1 MELRIPLAEGACIRP
16 MISQMPNQARFS
28 ESEMMCRAVPRRGPV
43 PAGAPGPR
51 GQRVRPRQIT
61 KDSRPRRKFTAV
73 NYRINPAA
81 PTAPAAGHCVQ
92 LFQRAAYS
100 PALLSTALS
109 TAPRRPRGPARV
121 RMMPAM
127 RYRTLGDSG
136 LLVSVVGLGCNNF
149 GGRIDLQRTRAVVDA
164 AIDAGITLFDTAE
177 MYGKDGGSELALGEV
192 LAGRR
197 DKVVLATKFGH
208 QKVDMGYGP
217 AAGAK
222 GGRGY
227 IRLAVEK
234 SLRRLRTDYI
244 DLYQLHTPD
253 PLTPIEET
261 IAALDELVA
270 EGKVRYIG
278 HSNLSGWQLAD
289 AAHKS
294 AARTPFISAQNHW
307 SLVDRGVEAEVV
319 PAAVHFGLGVLPYF
333 PLANGML
340 TGKVRRGSELPA
352 GSRIATQSH
361 LVTDEKLDTVEALIE
376 WGAERGVSILE
387 IAIGGLAA
395 QPGCASVISGATSAE
410 QVVANVAAGE
420 WEPAQEE
427 LAEIDKISP
436 APAREF

>member
-1 MELRIPLAEGACIRP
+1 
-16 MISQMPNQARFS
+16 
-28 ESEMMCRAVPRRGPV
+28 
-43 PAGAPGPR
+43 
-51 GQRVRPRQIT
+51 
-61 KDSRPRRKFTAV
+61 
-73 NYRINPAA
+73 
-81 PTAPAAGHCVQ
+81 
-92 LFQRAAYS
+92 
-100 PALLSTALS
+100 
-109 TAPRRPRGPARV
+109 
-121 RMMPAM
+121 MMPAM

-136 LLVSVVGLGCNNF
+136 LLVSVVGLGGNNF
-149 GGRIDLQRTRAVVDA
+149 GGRIDLPRTRAVVDA

-294 AARTPFISAQNHW
+294 AARTPFISAQNQW
-307 SLVDRGVEAEVV
+307 SLVDRDVEAEVV

-340 TGKVRRGSELPA
+340 TGKVRRGRELPA
-352 GSRIATQSH
+352 GSRIATRSH
-361 LVTDEKLDTVEALIE
+361 LVTDEKLETVEALVE

-395 QPGCASVISGATSAE
+395 QPGCASVIAGATSAE
-410 QVVANVAAGE
+410 QILANAAAGE
-420 WEPAQEE
+420 WEPTREE
-427 LAEIDKISP
+427 LAELDKISP
-436 APAREF
+436 PPARGV

>member
-1 MELRIPLAEGACIRP
+1 
-16 MISQMPNQARFS
+16 
-28 ESEMMCRAVPRRGPV
+28 
-43 PAGAPGPR
+43 
-51 GQRVRPRQIT
+51 
-61 KDSRPRRKFTAV
+61 
-73 NYRINPAA
+73 
-81 PTAPAAGHCVQ
+81 
-92 LFQRAAYS
+92 
-100 PALLSTALS
+100 
-109 TAPRRPRGPARV
+109 
-121 RMMPAM
+121 MMPAM

-294 AARTPFISAQNHW
+294 AARTPFISAQNQW
-307 SLVDRGVEAEVV
+307 SLLDRGVEAEVV
-319 PAAVHFGLGVLPYF
+319 PAAAAFGLGVLPYF

-340 TGKVRRGSELPA
+340 TGKVRRGRQLPA
-352 GSRIATQSH
+352 GSRIATRSH

-395 QPGCASVISGATSAE
+395 QPGCASVIAGATSAE
-410 QVVANVAAGE
+410 QVVANAAAGE

-427 LAEIDKISP
+427 LAELDKISP
-436 APAREF
+436 PPAREF

>member
-1 MELRIPLAEGACIRP
+1 
-16 MISQMPNQARFS
+16 
-28 ESEMMCRAVPRRGPV
+28 
-43 PAGAPGPR
+43 
-51 GQRVRPRQIT
+51 
-61 KDSRPRRKFTAV
+61 
-73 NYRINPAA
+73 
-81 PTAPAAGHCVQ
+81 
-92 LFQRAAYS
+92 
-100 PALLSTALS
+100 
-109 TAPRRPRGPARV
+109 
-121 RMMPAM
+121 M

-294 AARTPFISAQNHW
+294 AARTPFISAQNQW

-319 PAAVHFGLGVLPYF
+319 PAAAAFGLGVLPYF

-352 GSRIATQSH
+352 GSRIATRSH

-376 WGAERGVSILE
+376 WGAERGISLLE

-395 QPGCASVISGATSAE
+395 QPGCASVIAGATSAE
-410 QVVANVAAGE
+410 QIAANAAAGE

-427 LAEIDKISP
+427 LAELDKISP
-436 APAREF
+436 PPAREF

>member
-1 MELRIPLAEGACIRP
+1 
-16 MISQMPNQARFS
+16 
-28 ESEMMCRAVPRRGPV
+28 
-43 PAGAPGPR
+43 
-51 GQRVRPRQIT
+51 
-61 KDSRPRRKFTAV
+61 
-73 NYRINPAA
+73 
-81 PTAPAAGHCVQ
+81 
-92 LFQRAAYS
+92 
-100 PALLSTALS
+100 
-109 TAPRRPRGPARV
+109 
-121 RMMPAM
+121 M

-222 GGRGY
+222 GGRSY
-227 IRLAVEK
+227 IKVAVEK
-234 SLRRLRTDYI
+234 SLTRLQTDYI

-253 PLTPIEET
+253 PVTPIDET
-261 IAALDELVA
+261 LAALDDLVT
-270 EGKVRYIG
+270 EGKVRYLG
-278 HSNLSGWQLAD
+278 HSNFAGWQIAD
-289 AAHKS
+289 AAHTALS
-294 AARTPFISAQNHW
+294 SGRTPFISAQNHW

-352 GSRIATQSH
+352 GSRIATRSH
-361 LVTDEKLDTVEALIE
+361 LVTDEKLDTVEALIG
-376 WGAERGVSILE
+376 WGTERGISLLE

-395 QPGCASVISGATSAE
+395 QPGCASVIAGATSAE
-410 QVVANVAAGE
+410 QVIANVTAGE

-427 LAEIDKISP
+427 LAELDKISP
-436 APAREF
+436 PPAREF

>member
-1 MELRIPLAEGACIRP
+1 
-16 MISQMPNQARFS
+16 
-28 ESEMMCRAVPRRGPV
+28 
-43 PAGAPGPR
+43 
-51 GQRVRPRQIT
+51 
-61 KDSRPRRKFTAV
+61 
-73 NYRINPAA
+73 
-81 PTAPAAGHCVQ
+81 
-92 LFQRAAYS
+92 
-100 PALLSTALS
+100 
-109 TAPRRPRGPARV
+109 
-121 RMMPAM
+121 M

-294 AARTPFISAQNHW
+294 AARTPFISAQNQW

-352 GSRIATQSH
+352 GSRIATRSH
-361 LVTDEKLDTVEALIE
+361 LVTEEKLETVEALIE

-395 QPGCASVISGATSAE
+395 LPGCASVIAGATSAE
-410 QVVANVAAGE
+410 QIIANVAAGE
-420 WEPAQEE
+420 WEPTQEE
-427 LAEIDKISP
+427 LAELDKISP
-436 APAREF
+436 PPARDV